1 MSRRLVQAALVAL
14 CLGLS
19 ALPVSAQVFTGRI
32 DVTVKDSTGAVLPGV
47 TVDLSGVATASTVTD
62 TRGEARFLN
71 LAPGRYGVIAKLS
84 GFTDYKNDNVPVGA
98 GSVVPINV
106 TLAVGG
112 VTASV
117 DVRPPDTPVI
127 ETKRQV
133 VSTNVS
139 LDELQNIPTSR
150 DPWVILQTVPGVVV
164 DRVNV
169 GGAESGQQSNY
180 TAKGATQGDNTWN
193 IDGIAITDMAAL
205 GSSPTYYDFDM
216 FQEMQVTT
224 GGADPSNP
232 TPGVQLNFVLKSG
245 TNSWRGSARF
255 YFENNGMQSDNV
267 GSDVTGELLNYNRME
282 YYRDYGF
289 EVGGPAVK
297 DKLWIWGAYG
307 LTNPATEV
315 YAYRA
320 TAGTVFSTD
329 PGCKGD
335 AKPHP
340 FTEENSYQLIARDCT
355 TLKNLGGKATAAL
368 SQNVRANFTYFRGDK
383 VKNGR
388 GASGTRPTET
398 TWNQKGPTD
407 LFKGEVNYTVSNST
421 FLTGRFA
428 YTGGGF
434 SLEPIGGRDVQTYVD
449 DDGVFHGSYLFY
461 NTDRPQLNAQLEG
474 NHFRG
479 GHEFK
484 FGFGWRKSSVESQS
498 GWPGGARTYHDGYPS
513 LYTYVIRDWAAAGQT
528 TYWNGFIG
536 DQISLNRLTLNLGLR
551 WDYQISDL
559 HAASVPQNPF
569 CDPTCPAGQPNLL
582 PALTGTAQG
591 SVVTYNSLTP
601 RLGLTY
607 ALNESRKTIARASYA
622 MFASQLDSTRGYT
635 VSQIPGY
642 SYVYYIGT
650 DLNGDRISQRNEL
663 QTFDGTFGFNPADPL
678 NGNPDR
684 IGNYGVPKTHEILF
698 GLEHEL
704 MRNFGVSVNYTWR
717 KYTDFNWTQY
727 DGVNGADY
735 SEAGRVIGAQ
745 EPIGAYNVPF
755 YAVNSAA
762 VPSDFARIH
771 ETRPGYSQKYWG
783 LELAATK
790 RMSDRW
796 MARVGWSTNDHREYF
811 DGPEAFA
818 DPTPGVPS
826 AGTLNGPNKDG
837 GLVMTQSTNS
847 GKTGIYLVLP
857 KYQFITTAAY
867 ETKWNLLLGMN
878 YLMRQGFSTP
888 YFQSSVAGSS
898 DDLSGRKTVLL
909 VDDVGGFRLPTVHSF
924 DSRVSYAIRFNR
936 ANIHVDWDI
945 FNLFNSAT
953 ELQRVL
959 DINSGSF
966 NQVREIMNP
975 RIMRLGARITF

>member
-47 TVDLSGVATASTVTD
+47 TVELSGAATATTVTD

-98 GSVVPINV
+98 GSVVPLSV

-112 VTASV
+112 VATAV
-117 DVRPPDTPVI
+117 EVRAPETPVI

-133 VSTNVS
+133 VATNVS

-150 DPWVILQTVPGVVV
+150 DPWVVLQTVPGVVV

-180 TAKGATQGDNTWN
+180 TAKGAAQGDNTWN

-224 GGADPSNP
+224 GGADPANP

-245 TNSWRGSARF
+245 TNAWRGSGRF
-255 YFENNGMQSDNV
+255 YFETNGMQSENV
-267 GSDVTGELLNYNRME
+267 GSDVTGQLLNYNRME
-282 YYRDYGF
+282 YYRDYGV
-289 EVGGPAVK
+289 EVGGPVVK
-297 DKLWIWGAYG
+297 DKLWVWGAYG

-315 YAYRA
+315 YGWQASG
-320 TAGTVFSTD
+320 GTVFSTD
-329 PGCKGD
+329 PGCQG
-335 AKPHP
+335 AAQPHP
-340 FTEENSYQLIARDCT
+340 FTEASYQLIARDCT

-368 SQNVRANFTYFRGDK
+368 SQNVRASFTYFRGDK

-398 TWNQKGPTD
+398 TYNQKGPTD
-407 LFKGEVNYTVSNST
+407 LLKGEVNYTLSNST

-434 SLEPIGGRDVQTYVD
+434 SLEPIGGRELQAFRGADLVWHNTY
-449 DDGVFHGSYLFY
+449 GFY

-474 NHFRG
+474 NHFKG

-498 GWPGGARTYHDGYPS
+498 GWPTG
-513 LYTYVIRDWAAAGQT
+513 LYTLHDSDYATTGGMYTVIVRNWAAKGHT
-528 TYWNGFIG
+528 DYWSGFLG
-536 DQISLNRLTLNLGLR
+536 DQISMNRMTVNLGLR
-551 WDYQISDL
+551 WDRQISNL
-559 HAASVPQNPF
+559 GNALAPANPLS
-569 CDPTCPAGQPNLL
+569 PLL
-582 PALTGTAQG
+582 PQLESTPIDG
-591 SVVTYNSLTP
+591 VVTYNTVTP
-601 RLGLTY
+601 RVGLTY
-607 ALNESRKTIARASYA
+607 ALNESRKTIVRASYA
-622 MFASQLDSTRGYT
+622 MFASQLDSARGY
-635 VSQIPGY
+635 VISPIPGY
-642 SYVYYIGT
+642 SYVYYISQ
-650 DLNGDRISQRNEL
+650 DLNGNRITDPNEL
-663 QTFDGTFGFNPADPL
+663 MTFDGVFGFDEDNPTAGST
-678 NGNPDR
+678 NR
-684 IGNYGVPKTHEILF
+684 VGNYGVPKTHELLF
-698 GLEHEL
+698 GLEHEI

-717 KYTDFNWTQY
+717 KYVDFNWTQY
-727 DGVNGADY
+727 DGVRGDDY
-735 SEAGRVIGAQ
+735 VEAGRVIGNTP
-745 EPIGAYNVPF
+745 PIGAYNVP
-755 YAVNSAA
+755 YYRVNSDA
-762 VPSDFARIH
+762 VPSDSAQIH
-771 ETRPGYSQKYWG
+771 ETRAGYSQRYWG
-783 LELAATK
+783 LEVAATK

-796 MARVGWSTNDHREYF
+796 MARVGFSTNDHREYF
-811 DGPEAFA
+811 DSDEARA
-818 DPTPGVPS
+818 DPTPSIPS
-826 AGTLNGPNKDG
+826 AGTVNGPNKDG
-837 GLVMTQSTNS
+837 GMVMTQSTNS

-857 KYQFITTAAY
+857 KYQLIANGAY
-867 ETKWNLLLGMN
+867 ETPFNVLLGVN
-878 YLMRQGFSTP
+878 YVMRQGFSTP
-888 YFQSSVAGSS
+888 YYAGSVPGSS
-898 DDLSGRKTVLL
+898 DDLSGRKSVLL
-909 VDDVGGFRLPTVHSF
+909 VDDVGEFRLPNVHSV
-924 DSRVSYAIRFNR
+924 DTRVSYALRFNR
-936 ANIHVDWDI
+936 AAIHFDWDV
-945 FNLFNSAT
+945 FNVFNSAT
-953 ELQRVL
+953 PLQRDLNV
-959 DINSGSF
+959 NSATF